1 MDHTHAGRCTQG
13 PKKLGESGCDTGA
26 AVKGLGAALF
36 MAAAVVLS
44 GQLSYASPATGE
56 TATTPAPQVT
66 VRQATDAQ
74 GDGLMRR
81 LVLGNCARGVWG
93 APLLGAE
100 PVDVSDWVPV
110 RAPVTTSGLRI
121 SRNAIAA
128 PDASVLI
135 DILPDNSS
143 CYVQMQGDGARRDA
157 GALQAEILG
166 YGTLVDSR
174 VFSVGL
180 SDVMALTRLAD
191 TRRVPVISIN
201 RLQGTPSVTTAI
213 FNFGTFEEPP
223 RER

>member
-1 MDHTHAGRCTQG
+1 MDHTHAGRCTHLPQ
-13 PKKLGESGCDTGA
+13 KLAQSGCHTGA
-26 AVKGLGAALF
+26 AVRGLGAALF
-36 MAAAVVLS
+36 MAAAVLLS
-44 GQLSYASPATGE
+44 GPLSHASPGTSA
-56 TATTPAPQVT
+56 TATTPAPQVE
-66 VRQATDAQ
+66 VRQAPDAQ

-110 RAPVTTSGLRI
+110 RAPVTTGGLRI

-128 PDASVLI
+128 PDGSVLI
-135 DILPDNSS
+135 DILPDNTS

-166 YGTLVDSR
+166 YGSMVDSR

-180 SDVMALTRLAD
+180 SDVMGLIDLAD
-191 TRRVPVISIN
+191 TRRVPVITIN

-213 FNFGTFEEPP
+213 FNFGTFE
-223 RER
+223 